1 MEVWAASDWRRR
13 DLASVMEAIAAA
25 GIVAVLRAS
34 DASRFE
40 RVAKVLVEAGVTC
53 VEFTLTSRGAVEALR
68 RFEACM
74 PAGITLGAGTVLEPE
89 TVDAAIDA
97 GASYLVS
104 PTVGLDMIERAR
116 RRGVAALPGAFT
128 PTEILRAWRA
138 GADAVRFVPGL
149 GRRAGVPAGG
159 QGAAGRSAAGPDR
172 WGRLEEIRRYLDAGA
187 LAVGLGRP
195 AGRRRRGGRGPGGAA
210 AARRGGRRPS
220 ARGPRAMTGGGVLA
234 GPSSAGR
241 AWRR

>member
-13 DLASVMEAIAAA
+13 DPASVMEAIAA

-53 VEFTLTSRGAVEALR
+53 VEFTLISRGAVEALR

-89 TVDAAIDA
+89 TADAAIDA

-116 RRGVAALPGAFT
+116 RRGVPALPGAFT
-128 PTEILRAWRA
+128 PTEILRASRRCRRREA
-138 GADAVRFVPGL
+138 VPGL

-172 WGRLEEIRRYLDAGA
+172 WGRLEEIGRYLDAGA